1 MLKYHQIASFIDK
14 KSYVLDVG
22 CGEGKLGYILNI
34 KECLIDGLDINID
47 RLNDRRK
54 YYQNIFLSDIR
65 VFEIKNSGYDYVVF
79 SDMLEHVENPGEI
92 LNNAFKLLS
101 SNGKIII
108 SLPNVGYF
116 LNRLGLLFGN
126 WNYTEAGILDNT
138 HLRFFTLETAKKL
151 IKSTGYQ
158 IRSMNPE
165 IPVIKAFWKRSIFTL
180 FSKFWPSLFAI
191 GWVFECEAKQS

>member
-1 MLKYHQIASFIDK
+1 MLKYQQIASLMDK
-14 KSYVLDVG
+14 KSYILDVG
-22 CGEGKLGYILNI
+22 CGEGQLGYILNL

-54 YYQNIFLSDIR
+54 YYQNIFLADIKQ
-65 VFEIKNSGYDYVVF
+65 FEIKNSGYDYVVF

-108 SLPNVGYF
+108 SFPNVGYF
-116 LNRLGLLFGN
+116 MNRLGLLFGN
-126 WNYTEAGILDNT
+126 WNYTEEGILDKT

-151 IKSTGYQ
+151 IKSSDYY
-158 IRSMNPE
+158 IRTINPE

-180 FSKFWPSLFAI
+180 LSKLWPSLFAI
-191 GWVFECEAKQS
+191 GWIFECETKQS